1 MFESLPEEVRDSL
14 INKELELAELKPLAE
29 KERERQAYQEQKKRE
44 AATTHRLLLE
54 FGVAE
59 RVGYDWTPRKMNIV
73 EEDHLDVT
81 CEFKVNEPKPVS
93 HVNNRV
99 IGFCRESIVDI
110 WLPRMK
116 DIWNRANAH
125 EDVQRS
131 ATGYMMFHLWTGN
144 MHRDGTKPISITDK
158 WESDIG
164 RLFEA
169 GHELINSI
177 EKVEAG
183 YSHIYQ
189 SEGPS
194 YMHLYFKAN
203 YYPEPK
209 SVSNW
214 GTGIKPIEKRKTFDI
229 FTAAEPGVPCA
240 VQVAKRLWPVDLDSP
255 DESRHKEANESDLD
269 SIIKR
274 AGDKLCIVKPHSTV
288 RTLKDI
294 NDYSDLVVEARSP
307 VKSLSVIDS
316 NCIYL
321 LHFNEH
327 VGLLENVKMQNRN
340 QYYTSFRP
348 VQKYPKTKK
357 ITMCFDIECYFDP
370 DKDQRHIPYLC
381 CACFIYDDN
390 VGNVVEFEG
399 RDCVAQMIEY
409 AVRNVGEFGLNNIEL
424 IAHN

>member
-110 WLPRMK
+110 WLPQMK
-116 DIWNRANAH
+116 EIWNRANAH

-274 AGDKLCIVKPHSTV
+274 AG
-288 RTLKDI
+288 
-294 NDYSDLVVEARSP
+294 
-307 VKSLSVIDS
+307 
-316 NCIYL
+316 
-321 LHFNEH
+321 
-327 VGLLENVKMQNRN
+327 LLENVKMQNRN

-424 IAHN
+424 IAHNGGGYDFHYLLSS